1 MFPRRGRS
9 APGWPVGVN
18 GAPGFSPAA
27 LAGSS
32 EVFDHHVDA
41 DFEGICR
48 RFQDRWNRIIAG
60 GEALCDGEVVK
71 KVTATVHPI
80 VTPVCG
86 RMFPVK

>member
-1 MFPRRGRS
+1 MFPRRGSS

-18 GAPGFSPAA
+18 GAPVFSTEA

-80 VTPVCG
+80 VTPV
-86 RMFPVK
+86 